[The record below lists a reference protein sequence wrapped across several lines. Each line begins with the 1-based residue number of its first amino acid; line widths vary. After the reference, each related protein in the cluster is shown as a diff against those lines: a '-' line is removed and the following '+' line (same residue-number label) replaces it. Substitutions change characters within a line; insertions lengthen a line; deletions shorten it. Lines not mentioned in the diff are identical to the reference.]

1 MATKIENA
9 FERILNRLED
19 SDEGVQSK
27 TAAAV
32 EEPSTE
38 ARMLETVRRVST
50 ATATK
55 TASAAAPA
63 ADLQR
68 MAKHAQALEEQAMV
82 KEAHFMGA
90 AIADGFMERFAQ
102 YDVALNNAGVKTA
115 SADPTL
121 VKAAAEQGY
130 RMAVADMEKTAAAE
144 YNRGYEDTLRGVHKL
159 ASEIHYGGQSMAR
172 DVLVG
177 LGQKTANTADA
188 LKTMGLH
195 ALGGAT
201 TGAVGGALGGGEGHR
216 MQGALRGAALGG
228 LLGVGTG
235 AMDATLSSM
244 KNRPTG
250 ISAAE
255 TNEAM
260 RRAEILENVQNSL
273 RGVANPALASSG
285 GYLVGSGAG
294 EQG

>member
-27 TAAAV
+27 TAAVV

-82 KEAHFMGA
+82 KEAHFMGS

-102 YDVALNNAGVKTA
+102 YDVALSNAGVKTA
-115 SADPTL
+115 SADPSM

-130 RMAVADMEKTAAAE
+130 RMAVADMEKTAEAE
-144 YNRGYEDTLRGVHKL
+144 YTRGYEDTLQSVHKL
-159 ASEIHYGGQSMAR
+159 ASEIHYGGQAMAY
-172 DVLVG
+172 DVIESLS
-177 LGQKTANTADA
+177 TA
-188 LKTMGLH
+188 G
-195 ALGGAT
+195 
-201 TGAVGGALGGGEGHR
+201 
-216 MQGALRGAALGG
+216 
-228 LLGVGTG
+228 
-235 AMDATLSSM
+235 
-244 KNRPTG
+244 
-250 ISAAE
+250 
-255 TNEAM
+255 
-260 RRAEILENVQNSL
+260 
-273 RGVANPALASSG
+273 
-285 GYLVGSGAG
+285 
-294 EQG
+294 

>member
-68 MAKHAQALEEQAMV
+68 MAKHAQALEEQAMA
-82 KEAHFMGA
+82 KEAHFMGS

-102 YDVALNNAGVKTA
+102 YDVALSNAGVKTA
-115 SADPTL
+115 SADPSM

-144 YNRGYEDTLRGVHKL
+144 YNRGYEDTMQGVHKL
-159 ASEIHYGGQSMAR
+159 ASEIHYGGQAMAHA
-172 DVLVG
+172 VIKSLS
-177 LGQKTANTADA
+177 TA
-188 LKTMGLH
+188 G
-195 ALGGAT
+195 
-201 TGAVGGALGGGEGHR
+201 
-216 MQGALRGAALGG
+216 
-228 LLGVGTG
+228 
-235 AMDATLSSM
+235 
-244 KNRPTG
+244 
-250 ISAAE
+250 
-255 TNEAM
+255 
-260 RRAEILENVQNSL
+260 
-273 RGVANPALASSG
+273 
-285 GYLVGSGAG
+285 
-294 EQG
+294 